1 MPALSTQNKR
11 HNLQST
17 TLTSMYPVLGRCH
30 DHYTHSTTHT
40 HTAGPS
46 CWTLTVILRHFA
58 VSGWINWACLSF
70 FFSRDEWAVCLW
82 LYTQAWWHNSVDCWT
97 DLVIITSCT
106 FILWTHTDTQTGCVV
121 VNVNN
126 HWNSLCWSRV
136 RLCVYIDTQ
145 ICFYFFYSLS
155 ST

>member
-11 HNLQST
+11 HNLQSS

-70 FFSRDEWAVCLW
+70 FFQRWMSCLFVIVHTG
-82 LYTQAWWHNSVDCWT
+82 LMTQLSGLLNRFSNYHILHFHIVD
-97 DLVIITSCT
+97 
-106 FILWTHTDTQTGCVV
+106 THTHTGCVV

-126 HWNSLCWSRV
+126 HWNSLCGSRA